1 MTDNVKPSPEKKN
14 TMNTP
19 TTENISPR
27 KKKNKKRDKETKPE
41 CIYKKKK
48 R

>member
-14 TMNTP
+14 TVNTP

-27 KKKNKKRDKETKPE
+27 KKKKREGDKETKPE
-41 CIYKKKK
+41 CIY
-48 R
+48 

>member
-14 TMNTP
+14 TVNTP

-27 KKKNKKRDKETKPE
+27 KKKKEREIKKPNLNVY
-41 CIYKKKK
+41 I
-48 R
+48 